1 MYLKGTA
8 TIVDPYDADSKDEEV
23 EVDVV
28 EWTWG
33 KSVVSCPWVKET
45 ESAYDFDIKKADK
58 IFDLL
63 LEKNQ
68 LKLSSNHVIP
78 SAGELKGKRYCK
90 FHNATTHS
98 TNECSL

>member
-1 MYLKGTA
+1 MKGTA
-8 TIVDPYDADSKDEEV
+8 AIVGPHDADSEDEEV
-23 EVDVV
+23 EVDAT
-28 EWTWG
+28 EWTWR
-33 KSVVSCPWVKET
+33 KSIVSCPWAKEMKST
-45 ESAYDFDIKKADK
+45 YNFDIKKADK

-78 SAGELKGKRYCK
+78 SAGKLKGKRYCK

>member
-1 MYLKGTA
+1 LKGTIA
-8 TIVDPYDADSKDEEV
+8 LVDPYDADSKDEEV
-23 EVDVV
+23 EVDAA

-58 IFDLL
+58 I
-63 LEKNQ
+63 LEMKQ

-78 SAGELKGKRYCK
+78 SARELKGKRYYK

-98 TNECSL
+98 TNECRVFR